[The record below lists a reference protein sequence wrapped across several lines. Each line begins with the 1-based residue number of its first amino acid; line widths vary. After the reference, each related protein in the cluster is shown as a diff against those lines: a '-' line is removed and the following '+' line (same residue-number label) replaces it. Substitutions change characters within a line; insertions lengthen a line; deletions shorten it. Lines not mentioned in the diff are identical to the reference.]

1 MKTLFLLF
9 FGLISF
15 LGFSQ
20 TKVNLKA
27 RLYKPENTAEISI
40 QRNKEPVLKMG
51 QNIYKEIELN
61 VNDKLAFF
69 VNDNLVE
76 TIDISQKVIDRKSL
90 SVLLTESTVLD
101 EVEIEY
107 TNLNN
112 KLGFTGEK
120 YTKAERAV
128 KTDNQLYY
136 KDEYSAVGG
145 LKLDGLVNKLTGRA
159 KANKKA
165 LSIENEI
172 NAMERFLNVYPA
184 DFLKEHYNLPKE
196 KAPYFALHMM
206 QFMNE
211 QTKLESDSF
220 RMIMEEQ
227 LLNFKYD

>member
-1 MKTLFLLF
+1 MRAFFLMF
-9 FGLISF
+9 FGLIS
-15 LGFSQ
+15 LWGFSQ
-20 TKVNLKA
+20 TKVVLKA
-27 RLYKPENTAEISI
+27 RLYKPENAAVISV
-40 QRNKEPVLKMG
+40 QLNNGAVMKMG
-51 QNIYKEIELN
+51 QNVYKEMDLN

-112 KLGFTGEK
+112 KFGFTGKK
-120 YTKAERAV
+120 YTKAERDV
-128 KTDNQLYY
+128 KRDNELFSNN
-136 KDEYSAVGG
+136 KDSAVGG

-159 KANKKA
+159 KVNRKA

-172 NAMERFLNVYPA
+172 NAMERFLSVYPPE
-184 DFLKEHYNLPKE
+184 FLNEHYHLPKE

-211 QTKLESDSF
+211 QTKLDTDSF
-220 RMIMEEQ
+220 RMLMEEQ